1 MNKSLLDQIL
11 AEECIP
17 YVRGLLNSALE
28 AVKTGTAPAKN
39 RFEFDRFEVTIDAE
53 KNEVVLEDV
62 LDATDAGKQ
71 TVALQELE
79 KGLQRLAEAQSS

>member
-1 MNKSLLDQIL
+1 MSMSLLDQFL

-17 YVRGLLNSALE
+17 YAQGLLNSALE
-28 AVKTGTAPAKN
+28 AVETGTAPAKN
-39 RFEFDRFEVTIDAE
+39 RFEFNRFEVTIDAE

-62 LDATDAGKQ
+62 LDATDAGTQ

-79 KGLQRLAEAQSS
+79 KGLRRLAEAQSN